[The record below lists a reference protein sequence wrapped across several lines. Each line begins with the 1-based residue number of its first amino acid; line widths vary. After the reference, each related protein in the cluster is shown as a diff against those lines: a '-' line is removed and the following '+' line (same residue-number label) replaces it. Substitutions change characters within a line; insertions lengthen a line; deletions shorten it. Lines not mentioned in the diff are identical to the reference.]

1 MLIDLKNKIRKFER
15 DLPYKQLPYS
25 KKSWGHPQHSLCSYQ
40 GKLKPSIAH
49 WLIREFVPTGGSVL
63 DPIGGVGTI
72 PFEAALL
79 GRVAVSNDKSPF
91 AAIIAKSKLSGVT
104 KADLNDIIDK
114 YESLVSSI
122 SLNEQDYLE
131 AEFGLNAKVKDYF
144 HPDTLDIILKL
155 RKLFLSSD
163 IDDKSPE
170 ECFFWS
176 CLLHILHGNR
186 PYALSRNSHPITPFA
201 PTGDF
206 IYKDVFEKVRK
217 KAERAMSV
225 EIPEK
230 FRTGVGLYG
239 DFRDVEGKIFQQFDA
254 VITSPPFYGMRFDRP
269 NWMRLWFCGWQKES
283 FLEESLSFLER
294 QQIKDISVYREF
306 FAMSNSVLKDNGIL
320 IVHLG
325 KGGRRDM
332 SEELKEIA
340 SPNFEFVGEALD
352 CVAQVANHGIKDKG
366 MTTAHNLL
374 FFVKS
379 PS

>member
-15 DLPYKQLPYS
+15 ELPYKELPYS

-49 WLIREFVPTGGSVL
+49 WLIREFVPVGGSVL

-91 AAIIAKSKLSGVT
+91 AATIAKSKLSGVS

-114 YESLVSSI
+114 YESLVLSV

-144 HPDTLDIILKL
+144 HADTLDTILKL

-163 IDDKSPE
+163 IDDKNPE

-206 IYKDVFEKVRK
+206 IYKDVFEKIREKV
-217 KAERAMSV
+217 ERAMSV
-225 EIPEK
+225 EMPEE
-230 FRTGVGLYG
+230 FRPGVGLYG

-269 NWMRLWFCGWQKES
+269 NWMRLWFCGWQEES

-294 QQIKDISVYREF
+294 QQVKDIGVYREF
-306 FAMSNSVLKDNGIL
+306 FAMSNSVLKDNGVL

-332 SEELKEIA
+332 SEEFKAIA

-352 CVAQVANHGIKDKG
+352 CVEQVANHGIKDKG

-374 FFVKS
+374 FFVKN

>member
-91 AAIIAKSKLSGVT
+91 AATIAKSKLSGVT

-306 FAMSNSVLKDNGIL
+306 FTMSNSVLKDNGIL